1 MYKVIMILQRGGY
14 SWGVMRATVMGDG
27 NCAAAGWDLDPINS
41 KTCCVVAGHYGAG
54 ELSQPGHRNKY
65 RPEVAA
71 L

>member
-1 MYKVIMILQRGGY
+1 
-14 SWGVMRATVMGDG
+14 MRATVKGDG
-27 NCAAAGWDLDPINS
+27 NCAGAGWDLDPINS